1 MTRQAEQPT
10 VVIDMGAEEAPPEKS
25 ASRLPVALA
34 LLTLLL
40 VLVAAALGYF
50 YWHNLQQDLARM
62 SATVDA
68 TVQMQQQLQQSI
80 EQAQAA
86 LTAQQ
91 KLQQDQ
97 AGNTSQQL
105 DALAD
110 YEQAFKQQSDLLAA
124 EHNRMQQREVELRA
138 VIADLRNR
146 LGKPDARWMV
156 AEAEYLLQLAIQRL
170 QLADD
175 AGTALAALQ
184 QADQRLQETKDDQ
197 WLMVRH
203 RLAADMAALEQVQ
216 PPDIGGLLG
225 KMDALGSR
233 FSALRPRLVAG
244 ERSDRQPP
252 ATSPATEDAAPS
264 LHGLGQALWKG
275 LARSVR
281 IRRHDQ
287 PVASLLTT
295 GQEAIL
301 VQNARLLLETARL
314 ALVQKDQNLYQNS
327 LQRLSDWLQRYF
339 HLDGAS
345 GQQVVNDLHALQALN
360 LKPAYPDLT
369 LALEALRS
377 RKALNQSREDR

>member
-10 VVIDMGAEEAPPEKS
+10 VVIDMSAEEAPPEKS

-50 YWHNLQQDLARM
+50 YWHNLQRDLARM

-252 ATSPATEDAAPS
+252 ATSPASEDASPS